1 VALFGGWL
9 GGDVRDKIELA
20 EENVEEASP
29 VIVVGIGELKD
40 DEDMGFDVYSLEH
53 GDRGSEDTGT
63 SSAGVGHAIEGR
75 LGGRVAVGVKKWVVI
90 HDEPNA
96 RGSSGDQ
103 RRLRR
108 ANAAEAGASDAS
120 SASTAGVAS
129 G

>member
-1 VALFGGWL
+1 
-9 GGDVRDKIELA
+9 
-20 EENVEEASP
+20 
-29 VIVVGIGELKD
+29 
-40 DEDMGFDVYSLEH
+40 MGFDVYSLEH

-75 LGGRVAVGVKKWVVI
+75 LGGRVAVGAVGVKKWVAI
-90 HDEPNA
+90 HDERNA
-96 RGSSGDQ
+96 RGSSRDQ

-108 ANAAEAGASDAS
+108 ANTAEAGASDAS